1 MNSCGDDA
9 TNRYGQ
15 YLRRASVRTY
25 PLDCCWMGVCTLGQ
39 TGDMARPEN
48 PTALGQGC
56 RRRPPRLGSLFYDS
70 DSDGAVGSLK
80 TMKSILIVALA
91 AGALVST
98 VLLVM
103 EQLTD
108 HSIAVMA
115 WEMPGISAA
124 YLFWG
129 AVGSSVFLGVAIAW
143 TVNAIVYG
151 AAAFVVLVVVKL
163 AIRRLPKWPRNYG
176 DSAGC

>member
-1 MNSCGDDA
+1 
-9 TNRYGQ
+9 
-15 YLRRASVRTY
+15 
-25 PLDCCWMGVCTLGQ
+25 
-39 TGDMARPEN
+39 
-48 PTALGQGC
+48 
-56 RRRPPRLGSLFYDS
+56 
-70 DSDGAVGSLK
+70 LK

-98 VLLVM
+98 VLLVI

-129 AVGSSVFLGVAIAW
+129 AVDSSVFLGVAIAW
-143 TVNAIVYG
+143 AVNAIVYG
-151 AAAFVVLVVVKL
+151 APAFVVLVVVKL
-163 AIRRLPKWPRNYG
+163 AIRRLPKWPRNSG

>member
-1 MNSCGDDA
+1 
-9 TNRYGQ
+9 
-15 YLRRASVRTY
+15 
-25 PLDCCWMGVCTLGQ
+25 
-39 TGDMARPEN
+39 
-48 PTALGQGC
+48 
-56 RRRPPRLGSLFYDS
+56 
-70 DSDGAVGSLK
+70 
-80 TMKSILIVALA
+80 MKSILIVALA

-129 AVGSSVFLGVAIAW
+129 AVGSSVLLGVAIAW
-143 TVNAIVYG
+143 IVNAIVYG